1 MWFRDEGPD
10 GFCWQ
15 NVQKSTLVNGMKRAA
30 LILLLLPEIALAAWT
45 APDFPAFNAQG
56 SGKFVSQKT
65 LTKGTRPLTLN
76 LDQQCWQPA
85 SAIKLNEMLSL
96 EPCQGAAP
104 QWRLYRDG
112 EYTLT
117 VDTRSGTPTLMLS
130 VESTATP
137 SAKVETRQCP
147 RWDGKPLTMDVSK
160 VFTEGSKVRDFYSG
174 QTATVS
180 GGKITLQPS
189 PDSNGLLL
197 LENAQSDSSAAFNWH
212 NATVYFVLTDR
223 YVNGDPANDNSYGRH
238 QDGLQE
244 IGTFHGGDLQG
255 LASKL
260 DYLQQLG
267 VNALWISSPL
277 EQIHGWV
284 GGGTKGDFPHYAYH
298 GYYPQDWTKLDANM
312 GNEDDLRH
320 LVDEAHKRGIRI
332 LLDVVMNHTGY
343 ATLADMQQYQFGALY
358 LQGEELKKTLGEHWT
373 DWKPGPGQS
382 WHSFNDYINFS
393 DKPAWDNWWGKKW
406 IRTDIG
412 DYDNPGFDDL
422 TLSLAFLPDLKTE
435 SKEASGLPV
444 FYQHKPD
451 TAAKAIAGFT
461 PRDYLTRW
469 LSQWVR
475 DYGIDGFRID
485 TAKHVE
491 LPAWQQL
498 KTEATEALAQWKKAN
513 PGKSPDNG
521 PFWMTGEAWGHGVL
535 KSTYYQNGFDAMI
548 NFDYQDQAAKAVDCL
563 ANIDLTWQ
571 QMADKLQNFNVLSYL
586 SSHDTRLFREG
597 GSEAA
602 ELLLLAPGA
611 VQIFYGDESARPFG
625 PTGSDPLQGTR
636 SDMNWQ
642 DVVGKE
648 AATVAHWQKLGQFRA
663 RHPAIGAGKQTTL
676 SMPRGYGFMREQ
688 GDDKVMV
695 VWAGKP

>member
-1 MWFRDEGPD
+1 
-10 GFCWQ
+10 
-15 NVQKSTLVNGMKRAA
+15 MKRAA
-30 LILLLLPEIALAAWT
+30 LIPLLLPGIALAGWNT
-45 APDFPAFNAQG
+45 PDFPAFKPEG

-65 LTKGTRPLTLN
+65 LTKGTRSLTLHF
-76 LDQQCWQPA
+76 DQQCWQPT
-85 SAIKLNEMLSL
+85 STIKLNEMLSL
-96 EPCQGAAP
+96 EPCQGTAP

-130 VESTATP
+130 VESAATP
-137 SAKVETRQCP
+137 MAKIETRQCP
-147 RWDGKPLTMDVSK
+147 RWDGKPLTVDVSK
-160 VFTEGSKVRDFYSG
+160 IFAEGSKVRDFYSS

-180 GGKITLQPS
+180 EGKITLQPS
-189 PDSNGLLL
+189 ADSDGLLL
-197 LENAQSDSSAAFNWH
+197 LENAQPSAPAAFNWH

-223 YVNGDPANDNSYGRH
+223 YVNGNPANDNSYGRH
-238 QDGLQE
+238 KDDLQE

-332 LLDVVMNHTGY
+332 LFDVVMNHTGY

-358 LQGEELKKTLGEHWT
+358 LQGDERKRILGEHWT

-393 DKPAWDNWWGKKW
+393 DKTAWDNWWGKKW

-422 TLSLAFLPDLKTE
+422 TMSLAFLPDLKTE
-435 SKEASGLPV
+435 SKEVSGLPV

-451 TAAKAIAGFT
+451 TAAMAMTGFT
-461 PRDYLTRW
+461 PRDYLTHW

-498 KTEATEALAQWKKAN
+498 KNEATEALAQWKKAN

-521 PFWMTGEAWGHGVL
+521 PFWMTGEAWGHGVMQ
-535 KSTYYQNGFDAMI
+535 SAYYQHGFDAMI
-548 NFDYQDQAAKAVDCL
+548 NFDYQDQAAKAVDCQ

-571 QMADKLQNFNVLSYL
+571 QMADKLQSFNVLSYL

-597 GSEAA
+597 GNKAA

-611 VQIFYGDESARPFG
+611 VQIFYGDESSRPFG

-642 DVVGKE
+642 DVSGNE
-648 AATVAHWQKLGQFRA
+648 AATVTHWQKLGQFRA

-676 SMPRGYGFMREQ
+676 SLPQGYGFMREQ

-695 VWAGKP
+695 VWAGKS